1 MFKFKNSSSKKS
13 VSFALALIIT
23 SFLYGQQLVSIS
35 PAFASAADN
44 NVVITYDASL
54 GNAGLLGEASIY
66 AHTGVI
72 TSSSTS
78 GSDWKY
84 VIAGWGVNLPKA
96 LLIRIGTSNKYT
108 LNIGNIRT
116 YYGVPA
122 NETILKIA
130 LVFRNSN
137 GSKTGKTTSNGDIF
151 VDVSQGGYQLKFNE
165 PNKASFFVSGDSV
178 NVHASA
184 SNPSVLRF
192 FANGIKLLEDSNS
205 TQLSRRFALSE
216 LGSNRIDLVLEGI
229 YNGTS
234 YYDSSYVIEKPNTPV
249 LPIPNGMV
257 EGINYINDTTVT
269 LVLFAPLKEFVYVLG
284 DFNNWEFR
292 PEMLMN
298 RTIDQSRYWLTITG
312 LEKGKEYAFQYII
325 NGQMRVADVYAD
337 KFLDPWNDQWIS
349 KETFPDLMPYP
360 AGKTTEVVSV
370 LKIGE
375 APFDWKNSSYTRP
388 DKHKLIVYEMLLRD
402 FIGKHDFKTLTDTL
416 SYFKRLG
423 INCIQLMPIME
434 FEGNESWGYN
444 PMFYFAVD
452 KYYGSKNEF
461 KAFVDACHGMGIA
474 VVLDIALNH
483 SFGQNPQV
491 RMYFNPAAGQYGQ
504 PTADNPWFNQV
515 DKHPFGV
522 GYDYN
527 HEATV
532 VQNFTDRVIKYWISE
547 YKIDG
552 YRFDLSKGFTQ
563 KNTGSD
569 VSAWNAYD
577 QSRVNIWSRIRNEI
591 IKYAPDA
598 YLILEH
604 LGDNSEEKVLADMG
618 FMMWGKMTENY
629 AEALMGFNNSKSN
642 LSWGNYKSRN
652 FTQPN
657 LVTYAESHDEERVMF
672 STLTYGNSNAN
683 YSTKNLDNA
692 LRRVAAYHALLLPLR
707 GPKMIWQGGELGYE
721 VSINTN
727 GRLGNKPFRWN
738 YLSDAKRMQTYYE
751 IAAINKLKQEASLN
765 TDNFVYD
772 VAGTVKYL
780 RINGDSLKTVI
791 AANFDIVPL
800 TVTPGFMNTGTW
812 YNYISGDSLLV
823 ITPQQTVLLQP
834 GEYRIYTSKPLKSDL
849 PAGLENEIS
858 ASQLNCYPNPFQQKF
873 TVSSSFGKI
882 TQVEVQDMLNRTV
895 LVQTEHKTQLVEVD
909 LSGARSGMYV
919 IKVSTDRGTQ
929 LFKVIKED

>member
-1 MFKFKNSSSKKS
+1 
-13 VSFALALIIT
+13 
-23 SFLYGQQLVSIS
+23 
-35 PAFASAADN
+35 
-44 NVVITYDASL
+44 
-54 GNAGLLGEASIY
+54 
-66 AHTGVI
+66 
-72 TSSSTS
+72 
-78 GSDWKY
+78 
-84 VIAGWGVNLPKA
+84 
-96 LLIRIGTSNKYT
+96 
-108 LNIGNIRT
+108 
-116 YYGVPA
+116 
-122 NETILKIA
+122 
-130 LVFRNSN
+130 
-137 GSKTGKTTSNGDIF
+137 
-151 VDVSQGGYQLKFNE
+151 
-165 PNKASFFVSGDSV
+165 
-178 NVHASA
+178 
-184 SNPSVLRF
+184 
-192 FANGIKLLEDSNS
+192 
-205 TQLSRRFALSE
+205 
-216 LGSNRIDLVLEGI
+216 
-229 YNGTS
+229 
-234 YYDSSYVIEKPNTPV
+234 
-249 LPIPNGMV
+249 
-257 EGINYINDTTVT
+257 
-269 LVLFAPLKEFVYVLG
+269 
-284 DFNNWEFR
+284 
-292 PEMLMN
+292 
-298 RTIDQSRYWLTITG
+298 
-312 LEKGKEYAFQYII
+312 
-325 NGQMRVADVYAD
+325 
-337 KFLDPWNDQWIS
+337 
-349 KETFPDLMPYP
+349 
-360 AGKTTEVVSV
+360 
-370 LKIGE
+370 
-375 APFDWKNSSYTRP
+375 
-388 DKHKLIVYEMLLRD
+388 
-402 FIGKHDFKTLTDTL
+402 
-416 SYFKRLG
+416 
-423 INCIQLMPIME
+423 
-434 FEGNESWGYN
+434 
-444 PMFYFAVD
+444 MFYFAVD

-765 TDNFVYD
+765 TENFVYD

-873 TVSSSFGKI
+873 TISSSFGKI

>member
-1 MFKFKNSSSKKS
+1 MIKSFKLF
-13 VSFALALIIT
+13 LALVISTCLHAQNLI
-23 SFLYGQQLVSIS
+23 SIS
-35 PAFASAADN
+35 PEFATVNDN
-44 NVVITYDASL
+44 SVSITYDASL

-72 TSSSTS
+72 TSSSSS

-84 VIAGWGVNLPKA
+84 VIAPWATNLPKA
-96 LLIRIGTSNKYT
+96 LLTRVGSSNKYT
-108 LNIGNIRT
+108 LNIGNIKT

-122 NETILKIA
+122 NETVLKLA
-130 LVFRNSN
+130 FVFRNAS
-137 GSKTGKTTSNGDIF
+137 GSKTGKTAANEDIF
-151 VDVSQGGYQLKFNE
+151 VEINQGAYQLKLNS
-165 PNKASFFVSGDSV
+165 PTKASFYNPTDTVSV
-178 NVHASA
+178 NGSCSQP
-184 SNPSVLRF
+184 SNLKL
-192 FANGIKLLEDSNS
+192 FANGI
-205 TQLSRRFALSE
+205 E
-216 LGSNRIDLVLEGI
+216 LAQVS
-229 YNGTS
+229 NGTS
-234 YYDSSYVIEKPNTPV
+234 ISYKAAFASFGSDRVNFLLRGDNGSVTALDSVYILQRKTPLILTPPSGTV
-249 LPIPNGMV
+249 D
-257 EGINYINDTTVT
+257 GINYLDDSTVI
-269 LVLFAPLKEFVYVLG
+269 LQLFAPLKQYVYVIG
-284 DFNNWEFR
+284 DFSNWEFE
-292 PEMLMN
+292 PNLLMHK
-298 RTIDQSRYWLTITG
+298 TPDQSRYWIRING
-312 LEKGKEYAFQYII
+312 LKKGIEYGFQYVIDDA
-325 NGQMRVADVYAD
+325 QMRVADIYAD
-337 KFLDPWNDQWIS
+337 KILDPWNDKWIS
-349 KETFPDLMPYP
+349 AETYPNLKPYP
-360 AGKTTEVVSV
+360 EGKTSEVVSI
-370 LKIGE
+370 LQTGQT
-375 APFDWKNSSYTRP
+375 PFTWTTNNYVKPN
-388 DKHKLIVYEMLLRD
+388 KHKLVIYEMLLRD
-402 FIGKHDFKTLTDTL
+402 FIDKHDYKTLKDTL
-416 SYFKRLG
+416 GYLKRLG
-423 INCIQLMPIME
+423 INCLQLMPIME

-444 PMFYFAVD
+444 PMFYFAPD
-452 KYYGSKNEF
+452 KYYGSKEDL
-461 KAFVDACHGMGIA
+461 KALVDACHREGIA

-532 VQNFTDRVIKYWISE
+532 VQNFTDRVLKYWISE

-577 QSRVNIWSRIRNEI
+577 QSRIDIWSRIRSEI

-652 FTQPN
+652 FTEPN

-672 STLTYGNSNAN
+672 SALTYGHSNAN
-683 YSTKNLDNA
+683 YSTRNLDNA

-727 GRLGNKPFRWN
+727 GRLGKKPFRWN
-738 YLSDAKRMQTYYE
+738 YLSDARRMQTYYE
-751 IAAINKLKQEASLN
+751 IAAINKLKQESSLN

-800 TVTPGFMNTGTW
+800 TITPGFMNTGTW

-834 GEYRIYTSKPLKSDL
+834 GEYIIYTTKPLKSDL
-849 PAGLENEIS
+849 PTGLETEIS
-858 ASQLNCYPNPFQQKF
+858 TSQLNCYPNPFQQKF
-873 TVSSSFGKI
+873 TISSSLGKI
-882 TQVEVQDMLNRTV
+882 TQVEVQDLMNRSV
-895 LVQTEHKTQLVEVD
+895 LVQTEPKTQSAEVD
-909 LSGARSGMYV
+909 LSGARSGMYI